1 MIFVFLHLGRDEII
15 NVKDII
21 AIMDMEK
28 TTISEITREFLKT
41 GEEEGFIKTI
51 DEEEMPKSF
60 IIAYKNDMQIIYLS
74 PLSVTTLFRRYKK
87 LEKMEQ
93 MTKEGNGG
101 ANG

>member
-87 LEKMEQ
+87 LEKMEK